1 MSFRDLSIR
10 ARISAGLVLI
20 LVLAVLSN
28 VYALVRNVSV
38 KYEAT
43 EVASSWI
50 PAIENLG
57 HMKGYVAEH
66 YLMVSDRVAGR
77 DAATDPAAFARRVQ
91 ELEARLAKAT
101 EVYAATLLTYTADN
115 AAQGDAEKALYA
127 DYQAKRDAY
136 FTQARQ
142 TLERLA
148 QAPDPDALATLQRQ
162 FADQAPASFRRAYDA
177 MESILKFNLE
187 GTAGAAQSVVKVVG
201 ATEAV
206 NMVTLAVILLV
217 GAGLIWYVPA
227 TVTGPVAQAVD
238 LAQRIA
244 KGDLTQPVRAHGKD
258 ELGQLLDHL
267 EHMRTQLVTVVSEVR
282 QGSEAVAHTSAEI
295 TQGNHDLSA
304 RTESQASAI
313 EETSASMAE
322 VGNTVRQN
330 ADAAR
335 QANQLAITASGVAAQ
350 GGAVVGEVVDTMK
363 GIHESSSR
371 IADIIG
377 VIDGIAFQTNILALN
392 AAVEAARAGEAGRGF
407 AVVASEV
414 RLLAGR
420 SAEAAKEIKGLIS
433 DSVQRVERGTSLV
446 DQAGSTMEEVV
457 ASIRRVTDIVGEI
470 SAGSSEQAMGVD
482 QVREA
487 VGHIDHATQQN
498 AALVEEMAA
507 AASGLTDQANQL
519 VQTVSVFRLPGQAST

>member
-1 MSFRDLSIR
+1 M
-10 ARISAGLVLI
+10 
-20 LVLAVLSN
+20 
-28 VYALVRNVSV
+28 
-38 KYEAT
+38 
-43 EVASSWI
+43 
-50 PAIENLG
+50 
-57 HMKGYVAEH
+57 
-66 YLMVSDRVAGR
+66 
-77 DAATDPAAFARRVQ
+77 
-91 ELEARLAKAT
+91 
-101 EVYAATLLTYTADN
+101 
-115 AAQGDAEKALYA
+115 
-127 DYQAKRDAY
+127 
-136 FTQARQ
+136 
-142 TLERLA
+142 
-148 QAPDPDALATLQRQ
+148 
-162 FADQAPASFRRAYDA
+162 
-177 MESILKFNLE
+177 
-187 GTAGAAQSVVKVVG
+187 KVVG
-201 ATEAV
+201 ATEVV

-227 TVTGPVAQAVD
+227 TVTEPVAQAVD

-267 EHMRTQLVTVVSEVR
+267 EHMRTQLVTVVSDVR
-282 QGSEAVAHTSAEI
+282 QGSETVAHTSAEI

-363 GIHESSSR
+363 GIHEASSR

-457 ASIRRVTDIVGEI
+457 SAIQRVTDIVGEI
-470 SAGSSEQAMGVD
+470 SAGASEQAMGVE

-519 VQTVSVFRLPGQAST
+519 VQIVSVFRLPGQASARGASVRAARSGAAPVRTGTCLS